1 MKNII
6 KADQLVLPATNQRK
20 TLLKRAV
27 IEANDEARII
37 VEKSE
42 SYAEELRQQVESE
55 ALELRES
62 SYREG
67 KEKALIEMT
76 NLLLEA
82 REIRDKTLSD
92 TEQDILRLA
101 IKLAEKIIGREIKT
115 DKTTVVDIVSN
126 ALRNAKRQD
135 KLTIRVSQT
144 DYATVQDKFVELSQS
159 SRTSYVDIV
168 PDPRVSLG
176 GCIIESE
183 VGTIDAR
190 LETQLRVLE
199 KALLG
204 QTDLTIRPKN

>member
-6 KADQLVLPATNQRK
+6 KADKLQLPESNQRR
-20 TLLKRAV
+20 TLLKRSV
-27 IEANDEARII
+27 IEANDEARQI
-37 VEKSE
+37 VEKAE
-42 SYAEELRQQVESE
+42 TYADELRLDVETE
-55 ALELRES
+55 AELLRENA
-62 SYREG
+62 YQEG
-67 KEKALIEMT
+67 KGKALLEMT
-76 NLLLEA
+76 KILIDS
-82 REIRDKTLSD
+82 REIRDKTLSE

-101 IKLAEKIIGREIKT
+101 VKLAEKIIGREIKT
-115 DKTTVVDIVSN
+115 DKATVVDIVAN

-135 KLTIRVSQT
+135 KLTIRVSQK
-144 DYATVQDKFVELSQS
+144 DYSTVQEKFVELSQS

-168 PDPRVSLG
+168 PDPRVTLG

-204 QTDLTIRPKN
+204 QTEMVLRQK

>member
-6 KADQLVLPATNQRK
+6 KADKLQLPDNNQRR
-20 TLLKRAV
+20 TLLKRSV
-27 IEANDEARII
+27 IEANDEARQII
-37 VEKSE
+37 EKAQT
-42 SYAEELRQQVESE
+42 YADELRLDAETE
-55 ALELRES
+55 ADLLRENA
-62 SYREG
+62 YQEG
-67 KEKALIEMT
+67 KGKALLEMT
-76 NLLLEA
+76 KILIDS
-82 REIRDKTLSD
+82 REIRDKTLSE

-101 IKLAEKIIGREIKT
+101 VKLAEKIIGREIKT
-115 DKTTVVDIVSN
+115 DKSAVVDIVAN

-135 KLTIRVSQT
+135 KLTIRVSQK
-144 DYATVQDKFVELSQS
+144 DYSTVQEKFAELSQS

-168 PDPRVSLG
+168 PDPRVTLG

-204 QTDLTIRPKN
+204 QTEMVLRQK

>member
-6 KADQLVLPATNQRK
+6 KADHLTLPATNQRK
-20 TLLKRAV
+20 TVLKRAV
-27 IEANDEARII
+27 IEANDEARTI
-37 VEKSE
+37 VENSQN
-42 SYAEELRQQVESE
+42 YAEELRLKVESE

-62 SYREG
+62 AYQQG
-67 KEKALIEMT
+67 KEKALLEMT
-76 NLLLEA
+76 NLIIDA
-82 REIRDKTLSD
+82 REIRDKTFSE

-144 DYATVQDKFVELSQS
+144 DYSTVQEKFVELSQS

>member
-6 KADQLVLPATNQRK
+6 KADKLQLPEGNQRRN
-20 TLLKRAV
+20 LLKRSV
-27 IEANDEARII
+27 IEANDEARQII
-37 VEKSE
+37 DKAET
-42 SYAEELRQQVESE
+42 YAAELRQQVETE
-55 ALELRES
+55 AEELREKA
-62 SYREG
+62 YEDG
-67 KEKALIEMT
+67 KGKALLEMT
-76 NLLLEA
+76 QMLIDT
-82 REIRDKTLSD
+82 REIRDKTLSE
-92 TEQDILRLA
+92 TEQDLLVLA
-101 IKLAEKIIGREIKT
+101 VKLAEKIIGREIKN
-115 DKTTVVDIVSN
+115 DKATVVDIVSN

-144 DYATVQDKFVELSQS
+144 DYATVQEKFIELSQS

-168 PDPRVSLG
+168 PDPRVTLG

-204 QTDLTIRPKN
+204 QTELTLRQK

>member
-6 KADQLVLPATNQRK
+6 KADKLQLPEGNQRR
-20 TLLKRAV
+20 TLLKRSV
-27 IEANDEARII
+27 IEANDEARQII
-37 VEKSE
+37 ENAE
-42 SYAEELRQQVESE
+42 TYAVELRRQVETE
-55 ALELRES
+55 AEDLRENA
-62 SYREG
+62 YQEG
-67 KEKALIEMT
+67 KGKALLEMT
-76 NLLLEA
+76 KMLIDS
-82 REIRDKTLSD
+82 REIRDKTLSE

-101 IKLAEKIIGREIKT
+101 IKLAEKIIGREIKI
-115 DKTTVVDIVSN
+115 DRSTVVDIVSN

-144 DYATVQDKFVELSQS
+144 DYSTVQEKFVELSQS

-168 PDPRVSLG
+168 PDPRVTLG

-190 LETQLRVLE
+190 LETQLRALE

-204 QTDLTIRPKN
+204 QTEIVLRQK

>member
-6 KADQLVLPATNQRK
+6 KADKLQLPDNNQRR
-20 TLLKRAV
+20 TLLKRSV
-27 IEANDEARII
+27 IEANDEARQII
-37 VEKSE
+37 EKAQT
-42 SYAEELRQQVESE
+42 YADELRLDVETE
-55 ALELRES
+55 AELLRENA
-62 SYREG
+62 YQEG
-67 KEKALIEMT
+67 KGKALLEMT
-76 NLLLEA
+76 KNLIDS
-82 REIRDKTLSD
+82 REIRDNTLSE
-92 TEQDILRLA
+92 TEHDILSLSV
-101 IKLAEKIIGREIKT
+101 KLAEKIIGREIKT
-115 DKTTVVDIVSN
+115 DRATIVDIVSN

-144 DYATVQDKFVELSQS
+144 DYSTVQEKFVELSQS

-168 PDPRVSLG
+168 PDPRVTLG

-204 QTDLTIRPKN
+204 QTEMVLRQK

>member
-6 KADQLVLPATNQRK
+6 KADKLQLPDNNQRR
-20 TLLKRAV
+20 TLLKRSV
-27 IEANDEARII
+27 IEANDEARQII
-37 VEKSE
+37 EKAQT
-42 SYAEELRQQVESE
+42 YADELRLDVETE
-55 ALELRES
+55 AELLRENA
-62 SYREG
+62 YQEG
-67 KEKALIEMT
+67 KGKALLEMT
-76 NLLLEA
+76 KNLIDS
-82 REIRDKTLSD
+82 REIRDKTLSE
-92 TEQDILRLA
+92 TEHDILSLSV
-101 IKLAEKIIGREIKT
+101 KLAEKIIGREIKT
-115 DKTTVVDIVSN
+115 DRATIVDIVSN

-144 DYATVQDKFVELSQS
+144 DYSTVQEKFVELSQS

-168 PDPRVSLG
+168 PDPRVTLG

-204 QTDLTIRPKN
+204 QTEMVLRQK